1 VSRATPARYYEGVD
15 PARPRRGELMNE
27 VESGRIDGDAA
38 IAPHEPELPAPFEI
52 VEPAELLSPL
62 VFSSPHSG
70 RIYPARFLAAARLD
84 AASLRRSEDAY
95 VDELFAASQAV
106 GAPMLRAL
114 FPRAYL
120 DLNREPYELD
130 PKLFDGPLPSFAN
143 TRSLRVAA
151 GLGTIPRVVADAR
164 EIYASR
170 IPLDEALRRIE
181 ALYKPYHAALR
192 GLMERSH
199 RRFGFA
205 VLVDCHSM
213 PSTSARES
221 AVAARADKKRIDFV
235 IGDRYGV
242 SAAPVVVGGVE
253 ERLRA
258 RGYNVQRNRPY
269 AGGFITEHFGR
280 PAAGWHA
287 LQIEVS
293 RGLYMDEATL
303 EKSARF
309 QTVVADLAEVV
320 AGLAQDIELDEALG
334 GPRRMAAE

>member
-1 VSRATPARYYEGVD
+1 MDAVKTGLKEEGG
-15 PARPRRGELMNE
+15 PHP
-27 VESGRIDGDAA
+27 
-38 IAPHEPELPAPFEI
+38 PHEPELAPPFEV
-52 VEPAELLSPL
+52 VEPAELSSPL

-70 RIYPARFLAAARLD
+70 RVYPARFLAASRLD
-84 AASLRRSEDAY
+84 ATFLRRSEDAY
-95 VDELFAASQAV
+95 VDDLFAASQAV
-106 GAPMLRAL
+106 GAPMLRAF

-151 GLGTIPRVVADAR
+151 GLGTIPRVVGDAR
-164 EIYASR
+164 EIYAARLS
-170 IPLDEALRRIE
+170 LDEALGRIE
-181 ALYKPYHAALR
+181 ALYKPYHATLR
-192 GLMERSH
+192 GLMERAQK
-199 RRFGFA
+199 RFGVA

-213 PSTSARES
+213 PSSSAREPS
-221 AVAARADKKRIDFV
+221 AGRGEKKRVDFV

-242 SAAPVVVGGVE
+242 SAAPFIVAGVE

-258 RGYNVQRNRPY
+258 RGYNVHRNRPY

-293 RGLYMDEATL
+293 RGLYIDEATI
-303 EKSARF
+303 EKSSRF
-309 QTVVADLAEVV
+309 QQIATDLQDVIV
-320 AGLAQDIELDEALG
+320 GLAQDIELDESLG

>member
-1 VSRATPARYYEGVD
+1 
-15 PARPRRGELMNE
+15 MNGQK
-27 VESGRIDGDAA
+27 SGRREGGGA
-38 IAPHEPELPAPFEI
+38 IEPHEPELLAPFEI

-95 VDELFAASQAV
+95 VDELFAAAHAV

-164 EIYASR
+164 EIYAGRVS
-170 IPLDEALRRIE
+170 LEEALRRIE
-181 ALYKPYHAALR
+181 ALYKPYHEALR
-192 GLMERSH
+192 GLMERAQ

-213 PSTSARES
+213 PSTSAREPS
-221 AVAARADKKRIDFV
+221 VAARAEKKRIDFV
-235 IGDRYGV
+235 VGDRYGA
-242 SAAPVVVGGVE
+242 SAAPGVVGGVE

-309 QTVVADLAEVV
+309 QAVVADLTEVV
-320 AGLAQDIELDEALG
+320 AGLAQDVELDETLG